1 MHLCLYQANP
11 RALAAVHTHPPFST
25 AFAAANLGFDR
36 MLLAEEGLYLGHVQV
51 APYATPGSVELA
63 ESILPYCWDN
73 NAVLLANHG
82 AVTWGKDLSEACA
95 RMETLERSAR
105 IRYYCLTM
113 GKAQY
118 LSDEEA
124 QVLHQK
130 GVALGNFPE

>member
-1 MHLCLYQANP
+1 
-11 RALAAVHTHPPFST
+11 
-25 AFAAANLGFDR
+25 

-63 ESILPYCWDN
+63 ESILPYCQDN

-82 AVTWGKDLSEACA
+82 AVTWGKNLSEACA

-113 GKAQY
+113 GQAQY

-124 QVLHQK
+124 AALHQK

>member
-1 MHLCLYQANP
+1 M
-11 RALAAVHTHPPFST
+11 
-25 AFAAANLGFDR
+25 
-36 MLLAEEGLYLGHVQV
+36 
-51 APYATPGSVELA
+51 
-63 ESILPYCWDN
+63 
-73 NAVLLANHG
+73 LLANHW

-113 GKAQY
+113 GQAQY

-124 QVLHQK
+124 AVLHRK